1 MIRKNDNSLGD
12 LLKIFKEDNR
22 YKPGLT
28 QKRIEEA
35 WESLMGEWISK
46 ETSSLSFDGRSL
58 IVRIH
63 SAALRQELHFSK
75 DQIREKL
82 NEHLGEETIIAVVV
96 R

>member
-1 MIRKNDNSLGD
+1 MIKKNDNSLGD
-12 LLKIFKEDNR
+12 LLKVFKEDKR

-28 QKRIEEA
+28 QKKIEEA
-35 WESLMGEWISK
+35 WETMMGEWISK
-46 ETSSLSFDGRSL
+46 ETNSLSFDGRSL
-58 IVRIH
+58 IIRIH

-82 NEHLGEETIIAVVV
+82 NEHLGEDVIIAVVV